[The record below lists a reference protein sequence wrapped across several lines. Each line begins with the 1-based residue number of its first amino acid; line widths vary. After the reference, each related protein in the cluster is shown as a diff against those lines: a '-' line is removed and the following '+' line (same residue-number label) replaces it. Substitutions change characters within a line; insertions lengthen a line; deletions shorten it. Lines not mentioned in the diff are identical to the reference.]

1 MFHSITLVGRVGAE
15 PEAKTTMSGLKLA
28 SFNLAVDIK
37 SKDKKIT
44 IWPRITAFGSL
55 SDIVTQYVH
64 KGTVLLVEGRLSP
77 DPTTGGP
84 KVYQKRD
91 GTMAASYD
99 ITAEKIQL
107 IGGGEK
113 PSTGPSIEG
122 LENIEEIDIP
132 F

>member
-1 MFHSITLVGRVGAE
+1 M
-15 PEAKTTMSGLKLA
+15 KLA

-37 SKDKKIT
+37 SKDRKIT

-55 SDIVTQYVH
+55 SDIVAQYVH
-64 KGTVLLVEGRLSP
+64 KGTVLLVEGRLST
-77 DPTTGGP
+77 DPITGGP

-99 ITAEKIQL
+99 INADKIQL
-107 IGGGEK
+107 ISGGEK
-113 PSTGPSIEG
+113 PSVEPIPEVP
-122 LENIEEIDIP
+122 NDIDIDIP